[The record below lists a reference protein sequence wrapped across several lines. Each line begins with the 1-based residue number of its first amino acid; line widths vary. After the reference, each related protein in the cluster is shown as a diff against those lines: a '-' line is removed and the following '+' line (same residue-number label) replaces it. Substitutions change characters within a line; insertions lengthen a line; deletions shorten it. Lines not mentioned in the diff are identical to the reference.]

1 MNPPD
6 RQSLFGQRLHPVRF
20 EWGQTGAHAVAADL
34 AVVVDVLSFSTS
46 VCIAVE
52 RGMSVFPY
60 RWKGADA
67 EAFARECDAIL
78 AVGRLEAATP
88 GAPSAFSL
96 SPAMLLTGPAVPR
109 LVLPLPNG
117 SMITTLLMESGASVV
132 AGCLRNATA
141 VSDWL
146 AIRMGQGDSVAIIAA
161 GERWRDDDSLR
172 PALEDHLGA
181 GAILSALSAL
191 GYRSV
196 MSPEA
201 SSAADLFDAVRP
213 RLDWVM
219 RDCVGARELEVMGFG
234 SDVEVA
240 RLLDASRV
248 VPLLAEGAFLA
259 VS

>member
-1 MNPPD
+1 MSD
-6 RQSLFGQRLHPVRF
+6 QADLFGQRRYSVRF
-20 EWGQTGAHAVAADL
+20 DWGPRGARAVGAD
-34 AVVVDVLSFSTS
+34 VNVIVDVLSFSTS
-46 VCIAVE
+46 VCVAVE
-52 RGMSVFPY
+52 RGTSVFPY
-60 RWKGADA
+60 RWKGVAA
-67 EAFARECDAIL
+67 EAFARERDAVL
-78 AVGRLEAATP
+78 AVGRLEGAAP
-88 GAPSAFSL
+88 DSPSALSL
-96 SPAMLLTGPAVPR
+96 SPSLLLTGPAVPR
-109 LVLPLPNG
+109 IVLPSPNG
-117 SMITTLLMESGASVV
+117 STITTLLMESGASVV

-146 AIRMGQGDSVAIIAA
+146 AIRMEHGDSVAIIAA

-191 GYRSV
+191 GYRSA

-213 RLDWVM
+213 RLDRAM
-219 RDCVGARELEVMGFG
+219 RDCVGARELEAMGFG

-248 VPLLAEGAFLA
+248 VPLLTEGAFLA
-259 VS
+259 AS